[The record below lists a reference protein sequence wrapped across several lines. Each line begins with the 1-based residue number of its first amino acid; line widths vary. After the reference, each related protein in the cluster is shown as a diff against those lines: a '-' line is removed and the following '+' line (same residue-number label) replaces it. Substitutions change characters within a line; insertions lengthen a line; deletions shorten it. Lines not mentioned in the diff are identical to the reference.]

1 MDWTLA
7 IVALTLLGVAAIS
20 GRLSGTPVTAAML
33 FVVVGLLVG
42 PKVLGEVDL
51 ESSSSTVRTLAEA
64 TLALVLFCDASRID
78 LGQLRRQVGVPLR
91 LLGIGLPL
99 TIALG
104 AVAAAVV
111 FDQLSIE
118 EAMILAIVLAPTDA
132 ALGQAVVTEPR
143 VPQRIRQGLNVESG
157 LNDGICVPLL
167 FAAVAVADVESGIS
181 DGRSAGTLLLE
192 EIGYGVVG
200 GVAAGL
206 LIAAIVIYAGRRD
219 LIAPQWRQVI
229 PAAGAALAYGIAVG
243 LHGSGFIAAF
253 VGGMVFR
260 AALKRDPED
269 LNELSEEVGGVLNG
283 ITFVLFGAILLGPAL
298 GELTWEL
305 ALYAVL
311 SLTVVRMLPVA
322 MAMLGSRA
330 RAPTVGF
337 LGWFGPRGLAS
348 IVFAVIVV
356 EESALPHEHL
366 IVECHLHDGRAL
378 GLGPRPQRGAARGAL
393 RPLVRAAP
401 PRQAPADGERPGRGD
416 ARPWTREVGH
426 GAGGGASSWRVRRG
440 AHPALAWRAG
450 GVARGAAAVRVARLV
465 AVGCVGRRG
474 EDAGAGV
481 GAWDPAG
488 RPGRCRFPSR
498 APIRRCART
507 RRRGLSAWFV
517 IHPCWTMCSAR
528 GSGTLGASTTEVG
541 SWMSLFQR

>member
-1 MDWTLA
+1 MDWFLA
-7 IVALTLLGVAAIS
+7 IVALTLLGVGAIS
-20 GRLSGTPVTAAML
+20 GRLSGTPVTPAIL
-33 FVVVGLLVG
+33 FGVVGLLVG
-42 PKVLGEVDL
+42 PKVLGEIDVD
-51 ESSSSTVRTLAEA
+51 SSSSTVRTLAEA

-78 LGQLRRQVGVPLR
+78 LGQLRREVGVPRR

-104 AVAAAVV
+104 AVAAAGI
-111 FDQLSIE
+111 FGQLSIE
-118 EAMILAIVLAPTDA
+118 EAVILAIVLAPTDA

-167 FAAVAVADVESGIS
+167 FAAVAVADVESEIS
-181 DGRSAGTLLLE
+181 HGRSAGTLLLE

-260 AALKRDPED
+260 AALKRDPKD

-283 ITFVLFGAILLGPAL
+283 VTFVLFGAILLGPAL
-298 GELTWEL
+298 GELSWEL
-305 ALYAVL
+305 VLYAVL

-322 MAMLGSRA
+322 IAMLGSRA
-330 RAPTVGF
+330 RAPTIGF

-348 IVFAVIVV
+348 IVFAVIVI

-366 IVECHLHDGRAL
+366 IVNAIYVTVGLSVLAHGLTAAPLAGRYARWFERHPRDKPPPMESVPAEETRVRGHRAL
-378 GLGPRPQRGAARGAL
+378 PAE
-393 RPLVRAAP
+393 VAP
-401 PRQAPADGERPGRGD
+401 
-416 ARPWTREVGH
+416 
-426 GAGGGASSWRVRRG
+426 
-440 AHPALAWRAG
+440 
-450 GVARGAAAVRVARLV
+450 
-465 AVGCVGRRG
+465 
-474 EDAGAGV
+474 
-481 GAWDPAG
+481 
-488 RPGRCRFPSR
+488 
-498 APIRRCART
+498 
-507 RRRGLSAWFV
+507 
-517 IHPCWTMCSAR
+517 
-528 GSGTLGASTTEVG
+528 
-541 SWMSLFQR
+541 